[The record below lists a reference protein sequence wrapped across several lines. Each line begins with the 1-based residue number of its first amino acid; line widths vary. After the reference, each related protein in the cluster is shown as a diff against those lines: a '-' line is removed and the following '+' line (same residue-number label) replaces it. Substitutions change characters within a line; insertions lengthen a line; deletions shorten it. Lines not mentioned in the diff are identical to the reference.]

1 MFRKLSAKISLA
13 LIAVMSLLMAAFTIY
28 LVKNRTMET
37 NRLILEKGIAAST
50 VGARITGNMLDSI
63 IDNGIFSI
71 KEVFDRE
78 LVPVELPFTITQ
90 KYRDAGV
97 EPKDLSSVQKYH
109 YASGMDSYLEN
120 LVLPVEDEFL
130 KDPQFTYA
138 VLVDINDYPPV
149 HNSIYNRPLTGDFGY
164 DRLHNRT
171 KRIFNDEVGIKAASH
186 AENQYLLQ
194 TYRRDTGELM
204 WDISSPVLVKGRH
217 WGAFRAGLSMEKAEK
232 AISSLRN
239 KLILIMGFLLL
250 IMVIVIDRVT
260 VAMLKPLLALH
271 DGVAKVA
278 KGDLSFHQAEVSSDE
293 VGDLA
298 KAFNKMTE
306 NLKVYIKNLQETTA
320 AKERIESELNIARE
334 IQLSIL
340 PKIFPP
346 FPGMPGLDLFAVLKS
361 AREVGGDLYDFFAMD
376 DDHFCFVIGDV
387 SGKGV
392 PASLFMAV
400 TKTLFKA
407 TAVKDT
413 PPEVVLDKVNTEL
426 SKGNEKA
433 MFVTAFF
440 AILNTKTGVIEF
452 SNGGHNLPVIIRKDG
467 SAQYL
472 WQTGGMVV
480 GAMEGMKFERG
491 TLTLAPGDR
500 FFLYTDGV
508 TEAMDENKVLFSD
521 ERLLREL
528 KLLEGLPV
536 KEVLNRLLAML
547 VEYSRGD
554 QSDDITMMLLEYQ
567 GPKQNWPSGEHSS

>member
-1 MFRKLSAKISLA
+1 
-13 LIAVMSLLMAAFTIY
+13 
-28 LVKNRTMET
+28 
-37 NRLILEKGIAAST
+37 
-50 VGARITGNMLDSI
+50 
-63 IDNGIFSI
+63 
-71 KEVFDRE
+71 
-78 LVPVELPFTITQ
+78 
-90 KYRDAGV
+90 
-97 EPKDLSSVQKYH
+97 
-109 YASGMDSYLEN
+109 
-120 LVLPVEDEFL
+120 
-130 KDPQFTYA
+130 
-138 VLVDINDYPPV
+138 
-149 HNSIYNRPLTGDFGY
+149 
-164 DRLHNRT
+164 
-171 KRIFNDEVGIKAASH
+171 
-186 AENQYLLQ
+186 
-194 TYRRDTGELM
+194 
-204 WDISSPVLVKGRH
+204 
-217 WGAFRAGLSMEKAEK
+217 MEKAEK

-413 PPEVVLDKVNTEL
+413 PPEVILDKVNNEL

-440 AILNTKTGVIEF
+440 AILDTKTGVIEF
-452 SNGGHNLPVIIRKDG
+452 SNGGHNLPVVIRKDG

-536 KEVLNRLLAML
+536 KEVLNRLLALL

>member
-1 MFRKLSAKISLA
+1 MFKKLSAKISLA

-28 LVKNRTMET
+28 LVKNRTAEM
-37 NRLILEKGIAAST
+37 NRLILEKGISAAT
-50 VGARITGNMLDSI
+50 VGARITGYILDGVV
-63 IDNGIFSI
+63 DNGVFSL
-71 KEVFDRE
+71 KEVFDRDM
-78 LVPVELPFTITQ
+78 VPIELPPAIMQ
-90 KYRDAGV
+90 KYRAAGIAAN
-97 EPKDLSSVQKYH
+97 DLASAQKYH

-120 LVLPVEDEFL
+120 QLLPMEDEFL
-130 KDPQFTYA
+130 KDPQFAYA
-138 VLVDINDYPPV
+138 VVIDMNGYPPV
-149 HNSIYNRPLTGDFGY
+149 HNAIYNRPLTGDFLY
-164 DRLHNRT
+164 DRQHSRA
-171 KRIFNDEVGIKAASH
+171 KRIFNDEAGIKAASYI
-186 AENQYLLQ
+186 QSPYLLQ
-194 TYRRDTGELM
+194 SYRRDTGELM
-204 WDISSPVLVKGRH
+204 WDISSPVFVKGRH
-217 WGAFRAGLSMEKAEK
+217 WGAFRAGFSMKKTEK

-260 VAMLKPLLALH
+260 AVMMKPLLALH
-271 DGVAKVA
+271 DGVEKVA
-278 KGDLSFHQAEVSSDE
+278 KGDLSFHQTDVSEDE

-298 KAFNKMTE
+298 KAFNRMTE
-306 NLKVYIKNLQETTA
+306 DLKVYIKNLRKATA
-320 AKERIESELNIARE
+320 EKERIESELNIARE

-346 FPGMPGLDLFAVLKS
+346 FLGMPGLDLFAVLKS

-376 DDHFCFVIGDV
+376 DEHFCFVIGDV

-407 TAVKDT
+407 TALKDT
-413 PPEVVLDKVNTEL
+413 PPEVVLERVNAEL
-426 SKGNEKA
+426 SAGNEKA

-440 AILNTKTGVIEF
+440 AILNTRTGVVEF

-467 SAQYL
+467 SVQYL
-472 WQTGGMVV
+472 PRTGGMVV
-480 GAMEGMKFERG
+480 GAMEGMKFEHG

-508 TEAMDENKVLFSD
+508 TEAMDQNKILFSD

-528 KLLEGLPV
+528 RLLAGLPV

-547 VEYSRGD
+547 EDYSKGE

-567 GPKQNWPSGEHSS
+567 GQK